1 MRILHI
7 STSIQGGAGQ
17 AAFRLYSSQI
27 LENQDSHFLCRESY
41 WNQKGKSK
49 KKYFTFNRFTL
60 SKANTLFM
68 HLISKP
74 SYGLLSSISIST
86 LQRRALISLNPDIIH
101 IHNWF
106 NFLSFRDINWLLG
119 KFNCVFTLH
128 DERILTGGCH
138 YTLGC
143 NLWQSNCEVC
153 PQSRGLTK
161 LPRLSKKF
169 LQDSFVGIGNFAVI
183 SPSKWLCERAQ
194 KSAILKRASSIVHIS
209 NQMNPLF
216 LKNEFRPTRKQGQIM
231 FVASD
236 LNNPKKGLSDLAAA
250 LNKIA
255 STHTALTLSLV
266 GAGEFRSNLN
276 SSIQINHLGELT
288 PVKLRS
294 EMLSSDILVVP
305 STADN
310 APSVVIEGQL
320 SGLVVIGREAG
331 GIPDLIENG
340 KTGYIYGDSVEELA
354 NCIVLALEKSD
365 KERFRKALVDEV
377 QSKYSQKNVLRQ
389 VNQVYESLSQNS

>member
-7 STSIQGGAGQ
+7 STSLQGGAGQ
-17 AAFRLYSSQI
+17 AAFRLYSSQV

-41 WNQKGKSK
+41 WNQKGERR
-49 KKYFTFNRFTL
+49 KKYIAFNRLIL

-68 HLISKP
+68 HLISMP
-74 SYGLLSSISIST
+74 NYGLLSSISTST
-86 LQRRALISLNPDIIH
+86 LPRRTLISINPDVIH

-106 NFLSFRDINWLLG
+106 NFLSFQDINWLLG

-143 NLWQSNCEVC
+143 NLWESKCDVC
-153 PQSRGLTK
+153 PQSKGLTK

-169 LQDSFVGIGNFAVI
+169 LQDSFDGIGNFAVI
-183 SPSKWLCERAQ
+183 SPSKWLCGRAQ
-194 KSAILKRASSIVHIS
+194 RSAILKGASSIVHIS
-209 NQMNPLF
+209 NQMDPIF
-216 LKNEFRPTRKQGQIM
+216 LKNEFKPTRKQGQIL

-236 LNNPKKGLSDLAAA
+236 LNNPKKGLSDLVAA
-250 LNKIA
+250 LNKLA
-255 STHTALTLSLV
+255 STHPALSLSLV
-266 GAGEFRSNLN
+266 GAGDFRSTLN
-276 SSIQINHLGELT
+276 SSIPINHLGELT
-288 PVKLRS
+288 PTKLRH

-305 STADN
+305 SVADN

-354 NCIVLALEKSD
+354 NCIALALKKSNTQS
-365 KERFRKALVDEV
+365 FRESLVDEL
-377 QSKYSQKNVLRQ
+377 QSKYSQENILRQ
-389 VNQVYESLSQNS
+389 VNQVYQALTQSF